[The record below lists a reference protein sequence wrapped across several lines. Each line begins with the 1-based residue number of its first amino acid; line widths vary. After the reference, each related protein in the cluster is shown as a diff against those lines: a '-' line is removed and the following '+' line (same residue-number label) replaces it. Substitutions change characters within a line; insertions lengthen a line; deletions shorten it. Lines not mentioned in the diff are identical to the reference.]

1 MLRVFAGLL
10 LAFLIVLPACGGGGD
25 DDGAAAAGSV
35 DEVETCEQ
43 LADMTIE
50 EFQELLDGLADV
62 TAAEMQSDATPEALT
77 EFEEDGEAL
86 SAKAEDLG
94 CSDEDMARML
104 DERAGDLT
112 AEGPFAELLL
122 QEVQSGNFF
131 QALE

>member
-1 MLRVFAGLL
+1 MLRLFAGLL

-25 DDGAAAAGSV
+25 DNGAAAGSV

-43 LADMTIE
+43 LADMTIA

-62 TAAEMQSDATPEALT
+62 TVEEMQSDTTPEALV
-77 EFEEDGEAL
+77 EFEEDGEVL
-86 SAKAEDLG
+86 SAKSEELG

-112 AEGPFAELLL
+112 AEGAFAELFL
-122 QEVQSGNFF
+122 QEVQSGDFF